1 MKDDNAILPQWLSYH
16 YNAVTLRHL
25 IVAIDPS
32 SQTTPI
38 GILERFAQHLS
49 RFRFILG
56 SDVDYMPEWFLRGNT
71 SGDDGGTKNG
81 STTTFSN
88 VNVTTTAT
96 KGHFD
101 LDTIAC
107 IKHL

>member
-1 MKDDNAILPQWLSYH
+1 
-16 YNAVTLRHL
+16 VTLQHL

-32 SQTTPI
+32 SQATPI
-38 GILERFAQHLS
+38 GILEQFAQHLS
-49 RFRFILG
+49 CFHFILG
-56 SDVDYMPEWFLRGNT
+56 LDVDDMREWFLRGNT

-81 STTTFSN
+81 STTPFS
-88 VNVTTTAT
+88 NVTTTAT

-107 IKHL
+107 IKNS